1 MMQVALERREPIARE
16 LYAALRQRILTGELV
31 PGTAIAEAP
40 MAEQLGVSRTPV
52 REVFRRLSD
61 EGLLEVRPQIG
72 SFVAPIQLDA
82 VHDSQFVRETLECR
96 TVRMAAEQAQ
106 DGDIAALRAE
116 IERQR
121 PAVQGGDALGFF
133 ASDESFH
140 AALIRMAGRPAI
152 WRVIQDVKTQ
162 LDRVRYLSTESQA
175 WLEMI
180 FSEHERIAESVAARD
195 ADAAEAVMRQHL
207 RTVFAA
213 IEKLRETR
221 PEYFAPA
228 R

>member
-1 MMQVALERREPIARE
+1 MLVELEGREPIARE
-16 LYAALRQRILTGELV
+16 LYAALRQRIVTGELP

-40 MAEQLGVSRTPV
+40 LAEQLGVSRTPV
-52 REVFRRLSD
+52 REVFRRLAD
-61 EGLLEVRPQIG
+61 EGLLAVKPQIG

-96 TVRMAAEQAQ
+96 TVRLAADHVTPA
-106 DGDIAALRAE
+106 DAAALAAHL
-116 IERQR
+116 ERQR
-121 PAVQGGDALGFF
+121 PAVREGRARDFF
-133 ASDESFH
+133 AADEQFH
-140 AALIRMAGRPAI
+140 AELIRMAGRPAI

-162 LDRVRYLSTESQA
+162 LDRVRYLSTESQS

-180 FSEHERIAESVAARD
+180 FAEHERIVACVTAGD
-195 ADAAEAVMRQHL
+195 ADGAEAVMRQHL

-213 IEKLRETR
+213 IERLRETR
-221 PEYFAPA
+221 PEFFARP